1 MTFAGDLF
9 TLGADE
15 KEINAIR
22 LAHQIWVAKRNNA
35 VSKKLT
41 AIARERNQMTL
52 VVSDIS
58 KHGVIM
64 VGDSAVTRRRPA
76 NPPEVISGAVKV
88 QYASQVNVGIAMW
101 GRADVGGQRLD
112 HWISDFI
119 QNSINPGDSVE
130 AIGNRLA
137 STLNPILQA
146 SGKPWKDLVCGFHL
160 GGYNN
165 GVPCLYHVHCG
176 HNTEPAHELRLHKD
190 YPDDQK
196 WSEYFFNYLLQF
208 EFIHLRN
215 GYHPLFG
222 PLFDNMLEYSKSL
235 RAHFNISFPQ
245 NSLTSR
251 FEFYKL
257 LVQFVAGVLPV
268 SGLHPGVNQTL
279 SAIAFTP
286 NGLEINEQLSLAPAP
301 GTPDPNLTN
310 EFAKSIRAT
319 AVNSTNHDARSFE
332 MDYSARSMPPAAGLN
347 ESILGGGRHS
357 VVCAHVRRH
366 LLAVAEA
373 E

>member
-1 MTFAGDLF
+1 
-9 TLGADE
+9 
-15 KEINAIR
+15 
-22 LAHQIWVAKRNNA
+22 
-35 VSKKLT
+35 
-41 AIARERNQMTL
+41 MTL

-58 KHGVIM
+58 AQGVIM
-64 VGDSAVTRRRPA
+64 VGDSAVTKRRSS

-88 QYASQVNVGIAMW
+88 QYVPQTNVGIAMW

-119 QNSINPGDSVE
+119 QNSINPSDSIE

-137 STLNPILQA
+137 SNLNTILQT

-160 GGYNN
+160 GGYKN
-165 GVPCLYHVHCG
+165 GMPCLYHVHCG
-176 HNTEPAHELRLHKD
+176 HNTEPAHELRLHRD
-190 YPDDQK
+190 YPDDKK

-245 NSLTSR
+245 KSLLSR

-268 SGLHPGVNQTL
+268 SGVHPGVNQTL
-279 SAIAFTP
+279 SAIAFTS
-286 NGLEINEQLSLAPAP
+286 NGLQINEQLPL
-301 GTPDPNLTN
+301 TPLPDALDPNLTN
-310 EFAKSIRAT
+310 EFATYTLVT
-319 AVNSTNHDARSFE
+319 AVNKFLHSF
-332 MDYSARSMPPAAGLN
+332 
-347 ESILGGGRHS
+347 I
-357 VVCAHVRRH
+357 
-366 LLAVAEA
+366 
-373 E
+373 